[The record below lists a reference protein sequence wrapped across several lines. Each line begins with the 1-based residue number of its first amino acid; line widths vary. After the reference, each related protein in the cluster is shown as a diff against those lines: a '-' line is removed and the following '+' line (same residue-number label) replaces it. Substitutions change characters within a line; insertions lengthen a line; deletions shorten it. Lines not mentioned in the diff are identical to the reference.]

1 MNILDTGFCADSIV
15 PCDAPFDYG
24 ATRIFFNYLITPLC
38 ANAGASAQAL
48 GEGTYNLSASSANK
62 TIGK

>member
-38 ANAGASAQAL
+38 ANAEASAQAL
-48 GEGTYNLSASSANK
+48 GDGN
-62 TIGK
+62 I